1 MKVSDILRRKG
12 NQIFSITPQATVL
25 DALRLMAE
33 KNLGALLVMDDQK
46 LVGIFTERD
55 YARKIILLGRNSKDT
70 PITEVMTS
78 NLRTITLETEISEC
92 MKMMTE
98 KTIRHLPVMQ
108 SESVIGIISIG
119 DVVKHLMEEQQG
131 IIEHLESYIAGS

>member
-1 MKVSDILRRKG
+1 MKVNDILRRKG
-12 NQIFSITPQATVL
+12 NQVVSIPPHATVL
-25 DALRLMAE
+25 DALHLMAA
-33 KNLGALLVMDDQK
+33 KNLGALLIMDDDR

-70 PITEVMTS
+70 PITEVMTA
-78 NLRTITLETEISEC
+78 NVRTITVETDISEC

-98 KTIRHLPVMQ
+98 KTIRHLPVME

-131 IIEHLESYIAGS
+131 IIEHLESYIAGA

>member
-1 MKVSDILRRKG
+1 MKVNDILRRKG
-12 NQIFSITPQATVL
+12 NQVVSIPPHATVL
-25 DALRLMAE
+25 DALRLMAD
-33 KNLGALLVMDDQK
+33 KNLGALLIMDDNR
-46 LVGIFTERD
+46 LAGIFTERD

-70 PITEVMTS
+70 PITEVMTA
-78 NLRTITLETEISEC
+78 NVRTITVETDISEC

-98 KTIRHLPVMQ
+98 KTIRHLPVME

-131 IIEHLESYIAGS
+131 IIEHLESYIAGA